1 MFPESRGGSRPAP
14 SPKPNTEILITC
26 LGVFLKL
33 LSQAT
38 GLSDHKS
45 PGWWQRRMWGALPV
59 LAVGT
64 WSSDAQANSCAGWG
78 QWTHMFGQ
86 EEMGI
91 SPPDRG
97 GEETEHPSSV
107 RALDRQQVP
116 PPPEPGCFR
125 GSVAQVASGSCTGRE
140 RGGQGS
146 APSPSMVTMNI
157 YTGLPSSTHTL
168 VTIPVDSGTTQTTS
182 IVWLCDN
189 PPSAG

>member
-1 MFPESRGGSRPAP
+1 MFPENRGGSRPAP

-86 EEMGI
+86 EEMLI

-97 GEETEHPSSV
+97 REETEHPSSV

-116 PPPEPGCFR
+116 PRSQGVSEAAWPRWHR
-125 GSVAQVASGSCTGRE
+125 GPAQAESVEGRVLHLP
-140 RGGQGS
+140 R
-146 APSPSMVTMNI
+146 AMVTMNI

-168 VTIPVDSGTTQTTS
+168 VTIPVDSGSTQTTS
-182 IVWLCDN
+182 IAWLCDN